1 MKEKDNLSRFETI
14 RQLRKLNAYD
24 SKTMNSFSD
33 QVLREILTIFQKNI
47 AATTSKK
54 IRQSTTTTT
63 TTTEQQNRED
73 KTYDLFRAI
82 RRTVQLPQSSS
93 ALSSSLPYP
102 KLSSTDKKI
111 LLQLILNPNSKLLTS
126 PSSISK
132 ILGIPIATVKR
143 HRNKVEDNFLNKKYI
158 LQYWKFG
165 LRKTILSI
173 YINKGWT
180 ASIGCQILAQ
190 KEVISV
196 ERIVSKDM
204 ATIKAEAVF
213 RNNMQLLDTI
223 NRIKSIPG
231 VDSVSWLEVIEI
243 LQINPNAYQICLA

>member
-1 MKEKDNLSRFETI
+1 MKEKYNLPRFETI

-33 QVLREILTIFQKNI
+33 QVLSEILIIFQKDI
-47 AATTSKK
+47 AATISKK

-63 TTTEQQNRED
+63 TEQQNNED
-73 KTYDLFRAI
+73 KTYDMFRAI
-82 RRTVQLPQSSS
+82 RRTVQPPQ
-93 ALSSSLPYP
+93 SSSLPYP

-126 PSSISK
+126 SSSISK
-132 ILGIPIATVKR
+132 TLGIPIATVKR
-143 HRNKVEDNFLNKKYI
+143 HRNKLEDNFLDKKYI
-158 LQYWKFG
+158 LQYWKLG

-173 YINKGWT
+173 YINKSGT

-190 KEVISV
+190 KDVVSV

-243 LQINPNAYQICLA
+243 LQINPNAYQICLEKQ

>member
-1 MKEKDNLSRFETI
+1 MKEKDNFSRFETI

-33 QVLREILTIFQKNI
+33 QVLSGILTIFENNI
-47 AATTSKK
+47 ATTISKK
-54 IRQSTTTTT
+54 TGQSTTRTA
-63 TTTEQQNRED
+63 QQNNED
-73 KTYDLFRAI
+73 KTYDLFKAI
-82 RRTVQLPQSSS
+82 RSTVQLTQSS
-93 ALSSSLPYP
+93 ASSSPLPYP

-111 LLQLILNPNSKLLTS
+111 LLQLTLNPHSKLVTS
-126 PSSISK
+126 SSSISK
-132 ILGIPIATVKR
+132 TLDIPIATVKR
-143 HRNKVEDNFLNKKYI
+143 HRNKLEDNFLNKKYI

-173 YINKGWT
+173 YINKGGT
-180 ASIGCQILAQ
+180 TSIGCQILAQ

-243 LQINPNAYQICLA
+243 LQINPNAYQICLEKQ